1 MKNGEKESSDL
12 IHCYKLFT
20 NCAKQINLVFY
31 KKNFVFYLQNR
42 MGIDFTALS
51 AETLASVESYL
62 ITFIF
67 CTGAIGFR
75 LLKSL
80 IPCGFQR
87 FSMNNFF

>member
-1 MKNGEKESSDL
+1 
-12 IHCYKLFT
+12 
-20 NCAKQINLVFY
+20 
-31 KKNFVFYLQNR
+31 

-67 CTGAIGFR
+67 YTNAIGFR
-75 LLKSL
+75 VLKSL

-87 FSMNNFF
+87 FSTNNFF